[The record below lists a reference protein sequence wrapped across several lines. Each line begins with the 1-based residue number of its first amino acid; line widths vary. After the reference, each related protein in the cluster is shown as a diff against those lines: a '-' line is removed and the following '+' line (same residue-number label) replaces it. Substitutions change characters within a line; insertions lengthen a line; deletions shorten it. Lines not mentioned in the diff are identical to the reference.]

1 MDKRF
6 EMFFLSL
13 RTFDLSSHIEEIW
26 FKLDFTVNIATLSKK
41 KKSIL
46 IDVKNQMAERVKTRV
61 YAVHNF
67 PNFSMN
73 Y

>member
-41 KKSIL
+41 KK
-46 IDVKNQMAERVKTRV
+46 IDFDRCQK
-61 YAVHNF
+61 
-67 PNFSMN
+67 PNG
-73 Y
+73 